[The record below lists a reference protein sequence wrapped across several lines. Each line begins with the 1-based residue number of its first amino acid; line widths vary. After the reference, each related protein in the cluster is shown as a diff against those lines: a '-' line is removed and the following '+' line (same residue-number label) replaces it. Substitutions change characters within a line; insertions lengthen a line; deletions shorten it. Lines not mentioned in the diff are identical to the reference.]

1 MNLITADMLLER
13 GAFCSQVKVVREH
26 WPDGVV
32 PSLAVCLEAAE
43 LRLDLDWF
51 AQHFLSAKAGRN
63 NLADI
68 AEAWRIYWA
77 DIDEPRRIYWAALD
91 EAWRIYWE
99 DTDEPRRIYRAAI
112 AEPRRICLAAKAEA
126 LWTAWQIDNP
136 EPRSEP

>member
-1 MNLITADMLLER
+1 MNPITADMLIER
-13 GAFCSQVKVVREH
+13 GAFCSQVKVVRKH

-63 NLADI
+63 NLASV
-68 AEAWRIYWA
+68 AEARRICDAALDEAGRIYQA
-77 DIDEPRRIYWAALD
+77 DKD
-91 EAWRIYWE
+91 EAWRIYLA
-99 DTDEPRRIYRAAI
+99 DMDEA
-112 AEPRRICLAAKAEA
+112 RRICLAAKVKA
-126 LWTAWQIDNP
+126 LWAAWQIDNP

>member
-13 GAFCSQVKVVREH
+13 GAFCSQVKVVRKH

-51 AQHFLSAKAGRN
+51 AQHFLSAKAGRIYWADIDEARRVY
-63 NLADI
+63 LADTD
-68 AEAWRIYWA
+68 EPRRIYWA
-77 DIDEPRRIYWAALD
+77 DIDEA
-91 EAWRIYWE
+91 
-99 DTDEPRRIYRAAI
+99 
-112 AEPRRICLAAKAEA
+112 RRICLAAKAEA
-126 LWTAWQIDNP
+126 LWAAWQIDNP

>member
-26 WPDGVV
+26 WPNGVV

-51 AQHFLSAKAGRN
+51 AQHFLSAKAGR
-63 NLADI
+63 
-68 AEAWRIYWA
+68 
-77 DIDEPRRIYWAALD
+77 
-91 EAWRIYWE
+91 IYWE
-99 DTDEPRRIYRAAI
+99 DTDEPRRIYRAAK

-126 LWTAWQIDNP
+126 LWAAWQIDNP

>member
-13 GAFCSQVKVVREH
+13 GAFCSQVKVVRKH

-51 AQHFLSAKAGRN
+51 AQHFLSAKAGR
-63 NLADI
+63 
-68 AEAWRIYWA
+68 IYWA
-77 DIDEPRRIYWAALD
+77 DIDEA
-91 EAWRIYWE
+91 
-99 DTDEPRRIYRAAI
+99 
-112 AEPRRICLAAKAEA
+112 RRICLAAKAEA
-126 LWTAWQIDNP
+126 LWAAWQIDNP